1 MRSASEFR
9 ANFAKADTE
18 TQKKMITDLFG
29 KYDPNV
35 DRIMSAKIIER
46 LIRADEILEQLIEMG
61 ADDKYIVEACARVDM
76 LIESIVKEDESPK
89 KV

>member
-1 MRSASEFR
+1 
-9 ANFAKADTE
+9 
-18 TQKKMITDLFG
+18 MITDLFG

-35 DRIMSAKIIER
+35 DRIIRKIIER